1 MKTTINGVILK
12 AISVVVPKKRR
23 SKEDLAKLV
32 GEKYAD
38 RICRNTG
45 IDFVRVSEE
54 GETAADLCEVAAR
67 IILKETDVSKIV
79 GLVFVSQTP
88 DYIMPATS
96 CLLQYKLGLSPETVC
111 YDVNSGCTG
120 FVKGLHLASMIASTT
135 HGDVLLLV
143 GDTMTKH
150 VSSKDHSLYLLMGDA
165 GSAALISQVSG
176 KNMEFNLQTY
186 GENYSSLIIPAGGNR
201 LPSSSSTSEVVECE
215 KGNWRSQ
222 EHLYMDG
229 MAIMLFALSKVT
241 SLVAEE
247 IKAKQSPPNLY
258 VFHQANEF
266 IVNSMTKNLK
276 LDFDKRLL
284 SVKEY
289 GNTGPASIP
298 LAICDS
304 LSTDNSSYQR
314 DSVLMVGFGI
324 GLAIATVLT
333 DLTDTLIYP
342 VVEV

>member
-1 MKTTINGVILK
+1 MKVTINDVGIK
-12 AISVVVPKKRR
+12 AISVVVPKQKRGYD
-23 SKEDLAKLV
+23 DLAKIV
-32 GEKYAD
+32 SEKDAR
-38 RICRNTG
+38 RICQNTG
-45 IDFVRVSEE
+45 IDFVRVSKE
-54 GETAADLCEVAAR
+54 GETAADLCELAAR
-67 IILKETDVSKIV
+67 KILEKEDINTIT
-79 GLVFVSQTP
+79 GLIFVSQTP
-88 DYIMPATS
+88 DYKIPATS
-96 CLLQYKLGLSPETVC
+96 CVLQHKLGLPSTTVC
-111 YDVNSGCTG
+111 YDVNSGCTA
-120 FVKGLHLASMIASTT
+120 FIKGLHLASMIASTT

-186 GENYSSLIIPAGGNR
+186 GEKYSSLIIPAGGNR

-241 SLVAEE
+241 SLVEEE
-247 IKAKQSPPNLY
+247 IKGKQSPPNLY

-284 SVKEY
+284 TVKEY

-304 LSTDNSSYQR
+304 LSTDNSIYQR

-333 DLTDTLIYP
+333 NLADTLIYP
-342 VVEV
+342 VLEV